1 MEIRLCKLKDI
12 RAIQNY
18 SAVGPCPHEVGLGKA
33 ADGEFI
39 ASRLQ
44 PGCNSWGIA
53 GKELQAGLQRGRNA

>member
-1 MEIRLCKLKDI
+1 MEIRLRKPKDI

-33 ADGEFI
+33 ADGELI

-44 PGCNSWGIA
+44 PGCNS
-53 GKELQAGLQRGRNA
+53 